1 MITFLDKFTA
11 YLQAQDRSPHTV
23 KAYRSD
29 VAAFFNWLAAQLGR
43 PAPPV
48 EVTPFDVQKYRDHLV
63 AEGRKP
69 AGVNRALAALR
80 VFFAWAMQT
89 EQASTNPARDVQGIQ
104 QAQRTPKA
112 LSAQEVYRLQRTAA
126 AQRQLAQARAGDETS
141 PTLVD
146 AIRDEA
152 LLNLLLYTGLRV
164 SECAAL
170 RVADVLLNGKGG
182 KVIVRS
188 GKGRKYRE
196 VPLHKTARKAV
207 EAYLAVR
214 LTPSDSPAGGAVS
227 DALFLG
233 QRGPLGARGI
243 QFRIAVRLRRGPA
256 ARACGARLAPHLR
269 HAAPARGPDRS
280 FGRPQDRPGDGRRVV
295 GTLQRGNDGHLP
307 TVRGPYG
314 HRHAA
319 KRAGFERGGSGVG
332 VKQKLLK

>member
-1 MITFLDKFTA
+1 MTDFLDKFTT

-29 VAAFFNWLAAQLGR
+29 VAAFFNWLAAQLSRGDAPHR
-43 PAPPV
+43 PLTPV
-48 EVTPFDVQKYRDHLV
+48 EVTLFDVQKYRDHLV

-80 VFFAWAMQT
+80 VFFAWAMQAG
-89 EQASTNPARDVQGIQ
+89 QASTNPARDVQGIQ

-112 LSAQEVYRLQRTAA
+112 LSAQEVYRLQREAA
-126 AQRQLAQARAGDETS
+126 ARRQLAQARAGDETS

-146 AIRDEA
+146 AIRDAA

-196 VPLHKTARKAV
+196 VPLHKTARQAV

-214 LTPSDSPAGGAVS
+214 ERTATTDELTYLHPS
-227 DALFLG
+227 
-233 QRGPLGARGI
+233 
-243 QFRIAVRLRRGPA
+243 RLR
-256 ARACGARLAPHLR
+256 
-269 HAAPARGPDRS
+269 
-280 FGRPQDRPGDGRRVV
+280 
-295 GTLQRGNDGHLP
+295 
-307 TVRGPYG
+307 
-314 HRHAA
+314 
-319 KRAGFERGGSGVG
+319 AGSDHPSLHSG
-332 VKQKLLK
+332 QA

>member
-1 MITFLDKFTA
+1 MTTFLDKFTA

-29 VAAFFNWLAAQLGR
+29 AAAFFDWLAAQLGR
-43 PAPPV
+43 PVPPV

-69 AGVNRALAALR
+69 ASVNRSLAALR
-80 VFFAWAMQT
+80 VCFAWAMQT
-89 EQASTNPARDVQGIQ
+89 GQASTNPARDVQGLK

-112 LSAQEVYRLQRTAA
+112 LTTQEVYRLQREAA
-126 AQRQLAQARAGDETS
+126 AQRQLAQVKAGDAIT

-146 AIRDEA
+146 ALRDEA

-170 RVADVLLNGKGG
+170 RVDDVLLNGKNG

-196 VPLHKTARKAV
+196 VPLHKEARKAV
-207 EAYLAVR
+207 AAYLTVR
-214 LTPSDSPAGGAVS
+214 PTERGDT
-227 DALFLG
+227 LFLG

-243 QFRIAVRLRRGPA
+243 QFRIAALGDA
-256 ARACGARLAPHLR
+256 AGVAVTPHVLR
-269 HAAPARGPDRS
+269 HTFATRLLREVKTDPSGDLRTGLVTVAALLGHSSVATTAIYQRS
-280 FGRPQDRPGDGRRVV
+280 WDLMVTDTQPNAQD
-295 GTLQRGNDGHLP
+295 LS
-307 TVRGPYG
+307 
-314 HRHAA
+314 AA
-319 KRAGFERGGSGVG
+319 VAG
-332 VKQKLLK
+332 LA